1 MYCNARRLIHYF
13 SENAVHRCELSVQ
26 IWNRLL
32 ELQILRE
39 CNIRHPKVYENDYR
53 HIYRSREGSSSPNMM
68 IFDVGSIIVIIYNNV
83 RSWWFGPGKGQK
95 SELTYETRCSFD
107 EPGKPLRFG
116 SAPTCQTKSR
126 KKRKLMDISS
136 SGRIVIRKT
145 VAP

>member
-1 MYCNARRLIHYF
+1 MPGGWYIISARMLCTDANWVCKYGI
-13 SENAVHRCELSVQ
+13 
-26 IWNRLL
+26 
-32 ELQILRE
+32 
-39 CNIRHPKVYENDYR
+39 DYWSCK
-53 HIYRSREGSSSPNMM
+53 YYGYV
-68 IFDVGSIIVIIYNNV
+68 IFDTRRCTRMIIIIYIVLGKVHHRSIWWSSIVGSIIVVIYNNT
-83 RSWWFGPGKGQK
+83 RLSWFGPRKGQK